1 MITNLKMNKLLKE
14 VNCTEIK
21 NNQYLIACYNA
32 MKYIGENYRSVITKT
47 TEKRNDKVAIEIYE
61 RNYIIYFTYVLG
73 LLQGKCTNVL
83 DKEDFINGEI
93 YKEIEILPDESA
105 KKAYHQFLE
114 IKNKKEIKK
123 KDNCSDET
131 AVISMNEHIGHLIP
145 DFLIHIS
152 HKNDHDNCGQK
163 FIIEAKTTSKLQE
176 IPFSWDLLK
185 LNIYVN
191 SLNFDNAAYI
201 IINSSVEKIN
211 SLLDYYILNIDYYEE
226 ALDKIW
232 FFVQNWDSKNDKL
245 LSPMIYQL
253 DPKNIQA
260 FKNSIAHQAHK

>member
-1 MITNLKMNKLLKE
+1 MITNLKMIELLKE
-14 VNCTEIK
+14 VNCIDIK

-32 MKYIGENYRSVITKT
+32 MKYIGENYKSVITKT
-47 TEKRNDKVAIEIYE
+47 IEKRNDEIAIEIYE
-61 RNYIIYFTYVLG
+61 RNYIIYLTYVIG
-73 LLQGKCTNVL
+73 LIQGKCSNVL
-83 DKEDFINGEI
+83 EKEDFINGEI

-131 AVISMNEHIGHLIP
+131 AVISMNEHIGQLIP

-152 HKNDHDNCGQK
+152 HKKDNDYRGQK

-176 IPFSWDLLK
+176 IPFCWDLLK

-201 IINSSVEKIN
+201 ILNSSVEKIN
-211 SLLDYYILNIDYYEE
+211 TLLAYYILNIDYYEE

-232 FFVQNWDSKNDKL
+232 FFVQNWDSKNESL
-245 LSPMIYQL
+245 LSPKIFKL
-253 DPKNIQA
+253 DKENILI
-260 FKNSIAHQAHK
+260 FRDRVSHQAHK